1 MFRSLFFLA
10 AVVLFLIAAFGAFGT
25 FTGINYDGLLA
36 IGFACVTVAVF
47 DFEDLVLSRRR
58 R

>member
-36 IGFACVTVAVF
+36 IGFACVTVRGVRF
-47 DFEDLVLSRRR
+47 
-58 R
+58 